1 MMGDLFI
8 FPMMELLGIDANS
21 QQQTQDRSWLGVK
34 CFLEE
39 KLTEL
44 ERCSA
49 NRRRKGSGRDR
60 LVAAVMEEIV
70 ETVKEQM
77 EKTDYFTSNDL
88 ETDDL
93 KYKFA
98 PITNLGCESEF
109 AKLDNRIKVTGGST
123 SIQTL
128 SKKMSLQAVNS

>member
-77 EKTDYFTSNDL
+77 EKDRL
-88 ETDDL
+88 L
-93 KYKFA
+93 H
-98 PITNLGCESEF
+98 
-109 AKLDNRIKVTGGST
+109 
-123 SIQTL
+123 IQ
-128 SKKMSLQAVNS
+128 